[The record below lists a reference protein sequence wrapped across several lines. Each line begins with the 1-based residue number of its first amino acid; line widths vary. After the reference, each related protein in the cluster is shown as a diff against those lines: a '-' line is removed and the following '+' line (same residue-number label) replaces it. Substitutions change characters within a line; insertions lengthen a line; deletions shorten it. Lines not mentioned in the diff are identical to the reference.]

1 MVNCAQLMN
10 GMAAARMQE
19 GVTNY
24 PENSAFV
31 CARGT
36 KRRAALWW
44 RCPLICALGE
54 GCSVLLG
61 RLGDASGFEY
71 WQQRIEHCQQHIF
84 DAFLFIDAFRN
95 AISNDLPLVLRKGD
109 IDCNVSRET
118 LWRDNSFNNCLL
130 RTGDGAAFL
139 TEPVIYRTLAN
150 VQLFGQLGTRGA
162 ALDEPLL

>member
-10 GMAAARMQE
+10 GMAATRMQE

-24 PENSAFV
+24 PEKSAFV

-44 RCPLICALGE
+44 RRPLIFALA
-54 GCSVLLG
+54 GCSLLLG
-61 RLGDASGFEY
+61 RLGDARGF
-71 WQQRIEHCQQHIF
+71 EHCQQNIF
-84 DAFLFIDAFRN
+84 DVFLFIDAFRN

-109 IDCNVSRET
+109 VDCNVSRET

-139 TEPVIYRTLAN
+139 TEPVIHRTLADM
-150 VQLFGQLGTRGA
+150 QLFGQLGSRGA
-162 ALDEPLL
+162 GLC